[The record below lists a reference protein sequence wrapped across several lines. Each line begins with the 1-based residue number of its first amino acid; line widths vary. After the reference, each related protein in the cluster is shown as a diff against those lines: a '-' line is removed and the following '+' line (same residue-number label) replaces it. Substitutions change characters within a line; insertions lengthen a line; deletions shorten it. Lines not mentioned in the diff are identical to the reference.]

1 MFKKN
6 IKPIL
11 MAGALA
17 LATAVSP
24 VMAEK
29 VDKVDVIS
37 TNGSF
42 TINKTIKVADGAT
55 LPTGTI
61 SFNVIG
67 NDSGKPVLTVP
78 NIIVDKSKDVDS
90 TTTDLEF
97 ETEATVSITDADG
110 NINVI
115 PGVYNY
121 TVTENNTGIN
131 AGTNGTISYN
141 VENRTYN
148 INVYVENI
156 SEYNDDGELS
166 GSHVGIKA
174 ITATIVGDNDNIK
187 QTDLSFV
194 NVYNETNASTPL
206 TVKKVIEGR
215 QANKQKTFDFD
226 IDLDFPEESVGATY
240 TYRIKNGNEVTGQI
254 SKANDGTI
262 KAHIDAQLADN
273 ETVVFTSLPVGT
285 KYTVTEN
292 TVSGDNYTGSLD
304 MSNNAKVT
312 GNDKNDNGGQIQST
326 ASVLPSERVTATFT
340 NTYKDTPITGVIV
353 NNMPYIA
360 LLGASGAGLVV
371 LAASKK
377 RSKK

>member
-1 MFKKN
+1 
-6 IKPIL
+6 

-24 VMAEK
+24 VLAEQ
-29 VDKVDVIS
+29 VDNVNVIS

-61 SFNVIG
+61 SFNVTG
-67 NDSGKPVLTVP
+67 NGSGKPVLTVP

-97 ETEATVSITDADG
+97 ETEATVSITDAEG
-110 NINVI
+110 KINVI
-115 PGVYNY
+115 PGVYTY
-121 TVTENNTGIN
+121 TVTEKSEGVNVEDN
-131 AGTNGTISYN
+131 ATIAYN

-156 SEYNDDGELS
+156 PDDINGELT
-166 GSHVGIKA
+166 GTTHVGIKA

-215 QANKQKTFDFD
+215 QANKQKTFDFE
-226 IDLDFPEESVGATY
+226 IDLVFPEESVGKTY
-240 TYRIKNGNEVTGQI
+240 TYRIKNGNDVTGQI
-254 SKANDGTI
+254 SEANDGTI
-262 KAHIDAQLADN
+262 TAKIEAQLADN

-285 KYTVTEN
+285 TYTVKEK
-292 TVSGDNYTGSLD
+292 TVSGDNYTGSLV
-304 MSNNAKVT
+304 MSNNAEVT
-312 GNDKNDNGGQIQST
+312 GNDESDNGSPIQST
-326 ASVLPSERVTATFT
+326 ASVSPSGSVTATFT
-340 NTYKDTPITGVIV
+340 NTYNDTPITGVIV

>member
-24 VMAEK
+24 VLAEQ
-29 VDKVDVIS
+29 VDNVNVIS
-37 TNGSF
+37 TNNTF
-42 TINKTIKVADGAT
+42 KINKTIKVADGAD
-55 LPTGTI
+55 LPKGTI
-61 SFNVIG
+61 SFNVNG
-67 NDSGKPVLTVP
+67 NGAGKPSLTVD
-78 NIIVDKSKDVDS
+78 NITVDKNNDKNSN
-90 TTTDLEF
+90 TYDLEF
-97 ETEATVSITDADG
+97 ETTATVSITDAEG
-110 NINVI
+110 KINVI
-115 PGVYNY
+115 PGVYSY
-121 TVTENNTGIN
+121 TVTENNSGID

-156 SEYNDDGELS
+156 PDDINGELT
-166 GSHVGIKA
+166 GTTHVGIKA

-226 IDLDFPEESVGATY
+226 IDLVFPEESVGATY

-304 MSNNAKVT
+304 MSNNATVT
-312 GNDKNDNGGQIQST
+312 GDDENDNGGLIQST
-326 ASVLPSERVTATFT
+326 ASVLPSESVTATFT